1 MRLPSTIQHHR
12 LSLAA
17 LMFGL
22 SLTSSVQAADQA
34 LIDAARKEGQV
45 VWYTTQIIN
54 QLVAPVASAFEAKY
68 GVKVSYARADASEV
82 ALRVSNEAKAGKMMA
97 DIFDGTLTS
106 AALKKQGL
114 VLQWLP
120 DSAKRLPKQYV
131 DAEGYWAAT
140 NLYVLTPGY
149 NTSLIK
155 PADAPKTLQDLLN
168 PKLKGKIVWSSS
180 AGSASGVPGFVGLI
194 LNEMGE
200 DKGLAFLRELSKQN
214 VAGVPV
220 AARQVL
226 DQVIAGEYAL
236 ALSIFNNHAVISAAQ
251 GAPSAWIPMNPALG
265 TLSVASVT
273 KGAPHENAGKLL
285 LDFLVSE
292 EGQKMFRDADYMP
305 VDPNIPPRDP
315 SLRPDGEKFR
325 AIYLTPETLE
335 STIPKWAAIAKDIF
349 R

>member
-1 MRLPSTIQHHR
+1 MRLPSPTQHHR

-120 DSAKRLPKQYV
+120 DSAKRLPKQYL

-155 PADAPKTLQDLLN
+155 PALELHTILPFSLGLSRSCKVLGA
-168 PKLKGKIVWSSS
+168 S
-180 AGSASGVPGFVGLI
+180 AGLI
-194 LNEMGE
+194 S
-200 DKGLAFLRELSKQN
+200 D
-214 VAGVPV
+214 
-220 AARQVL
+220 VL
-226 DQVIAGEYAL
+226 
-236 ALSIFNNHAVISAAQ
+236 
-251 GAPSAWIPMNPALG
+251 
-265 TLSVASVT
+265 
-273 KGAPHENAGKLL
+273 
-285 LDFLVSE
+285 
-292 EGQKMFRDADYMP
+292 
-305 VDPNIPPRDP
+305 
-315 SLRPDGEKFR
+315 
-325 AIYLTPETLE
+325 
-335 STIPKWAAIAKDIF
+335 
-349 R
+349 